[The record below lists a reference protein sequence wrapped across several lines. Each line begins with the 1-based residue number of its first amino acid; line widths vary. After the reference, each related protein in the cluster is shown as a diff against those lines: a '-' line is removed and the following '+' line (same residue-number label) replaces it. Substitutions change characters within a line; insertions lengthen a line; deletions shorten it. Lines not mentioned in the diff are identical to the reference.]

1 MLDKIK
7 RLQLKQLIREEIA
20 RTINEIGEGVSPF
33 PFKQTGSAN
42 VKLWMSYISS
52 IPKRDIRPRTELP
65 VIRYEFKGDKTEYV
79 VRIVGYVTANTYI
92 NWGSSS
98 NWKKPHDFDI
108 KINVSFYNK
117 LAGSDS
123 DKEKLTNYGEQFKVM
138 STVTDIVDEVAKDI
152 MKYKEAKLAEIL
164 VYPKLES
171 DETDKSAEETKRGR
185 LYLAYIQ
192 KQMNR
197 LPGTWIVTK
206 YKDNFSIIN
215 KTTS

>member
-1 MLDKIK
+1 MKKSELRQI
-7 RLQLKQLIREEIA
+7 IREEVA
-20 RTINEIGEGVSPF
+20 RTVNEIGEGVSSF
-33 PFKQTGSAN
+33 PFKQTGSVS
-42 VKLWMSYISS
+42 VKQWISYISS

-152 MKYKEAKLAEIL
+152 MKYKEVKLAEIL

-197 LPGTWIVTK
+197 LPGKWIVAK
-206 YKDNFSIIN
+206 YKDSFSILN
-215 KTTS
+215 KTAS

>member
-1 MLDKIK
+1 
-7 RLQLKQLIREEIA
+7 
-20 RTINEIGEGVSPF
+20 
-33 PFKQTGSAN
+33 
-42 VKLWMSYISS
+42 
-52 IPKRDIRPRTELP
+52 
-65 VIRYEFKGDKTEYV
+65 
-79 VRIVGYVTANTYI
+79 
-92 NWGSSS
+92 
-98 NWKKPHDFDI
+98 
-108 KINVSFYNK
+108 
-117 LAGSDS
+117 
-123 DKEKLTNYGEQFKVM
+123 M